1 MLLLSTATTELSP
14 LFVVCMGMG
23 TVFVGLIC
31 IIILVKIMSF
41 VIGKIAKD
49 EPAKKAVPA
58 APAAPAAA
66 PAAAPVSAEI
76 PNRGEFVAAVS
87 AAIAE
92 ELGTDVS
99 KIQIHSIKR
108 I

>member
-1 MLLLSTATTELSP
+1 MLLLSVAATELSP

-31 IIILVKIMSF
+31 IILLVKLMSF
-41 VIGKIAKD
+41 VVNKVVKD
-49 EPAKKAVPA
+49 APAKKEVQT
-58 APAAPAAA
+58 APAAA
-66 PAAAPVSAEI
+66 PAPAPAEI
-76 PNRGEFVAAVS
+76 PNRGELVAAVS

-92 ELGTDVS
+92 ELGTDIS

>member
-41 VIGKIAKD
+41 VIGKIVKD
-49 EPAKKAVPA
+49 EPVKKAVPA
-58 APAAPAAA
+58 APAA